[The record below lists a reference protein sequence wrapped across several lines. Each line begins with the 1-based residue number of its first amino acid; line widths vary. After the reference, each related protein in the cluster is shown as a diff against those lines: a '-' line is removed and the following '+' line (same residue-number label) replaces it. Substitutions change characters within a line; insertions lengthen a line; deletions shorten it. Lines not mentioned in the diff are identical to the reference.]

1 LGEQSMYACYFCAVG
16 KSPMFEIAQDFERA
30 ATSFSPVITVVLGL
44 ACVVVGLFVWLG
56 GLGFRKLLVAIVGA
70 AAGAICA
77 FFIIGKNFMPAMAVA
92 VIAAGLAV
100 ILEQIFIAVLTAALA
115 ALSTL
120 FVIGHLY
127 EVDFANGLKH
137 ACTQLPIYC
146 WPIIAAVL
154 IIFVVAGFYLW
165 RPTSALCC
173 AALGTILVFAG
184 MILLLSHKGT
194 RPVSYIS
201 SRSSFFAAVFVA
213 MVAFGTLEQLL
224 FCKPPKWQPWTK
236 RRARSTSDPDAAH
249 TDWRNR

>member
-1 LGEQSMYACYFCAVG
+1 ML
-16 KSPMFEIAQDFERA
+16 EIAHNFERA
-30 ATSFSPVITVVLGL
+30 AAGFSPVVSVALGL
-44 ACVVVGLFVWLG
+44 VAVLVGLFVWLG

-70 AAGAICA
+70 TGGAFCA
-77 FFIIGKNFMPAMAVA
+77 FFIIGQNIIPAMAAAAVVA
-92 VIAAGLAV
+92 ACLAV
-100 ILEQIFIAVLTAALA
+100 IFEQIFITILTAVLA
-115 ALSTL
+115 ALVSFL
-120 FVIGHLY
+120 ISVELHKA
-127 EVDFANGLKH
+127 DFSHGLKH
-137 ACTQLPIYC
+137 ACSQLPIYC

-184 MILLLSHKGT
+184 MILLLLHKGT

-236 RRARSTSDPDAAH
+236 RRAQSTPDPDAEH
-249 TDWRNR
+249 IDWRNR